1 MTKIRRLSDYF
12 CLSKDTSLLPIEG
25 EGGDSREAEN
35 EKIFF
40 KRYTR
45 QIWNKQKPKT
55 HEWQYWSK
63 NSKIT

>member
-35 EKIFF
+35 EKIFL
-40 KRYTR
+40 KDTQDKYET
-45 QIWNKQKPKT
+45 
-55 HEWQYWSK
+55 SK
-63 NSKIT
+63 SLKHMSDNIEVKILK